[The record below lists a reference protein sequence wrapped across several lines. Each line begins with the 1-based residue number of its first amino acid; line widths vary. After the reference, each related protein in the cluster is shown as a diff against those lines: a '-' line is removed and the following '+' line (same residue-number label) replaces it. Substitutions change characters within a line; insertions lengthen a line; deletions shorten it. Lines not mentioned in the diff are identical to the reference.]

1 MPNNPSR
8 QAAIVAAAES
18 DEIGYLEDNPKTSM
32 MLHIEAI
39 RNVTEMAGIKIS
51 DIEAVGS
58 PGVAGNVAEYL
69 GIDPKWIDTTQIGG
83 CSFQVLAQHM
93 LAAINAGIFEIGVI
107 THGEPGWSRRL
118 PQFRGGGRGG
128 GGGDPDATGPQ
139 FEAPYGPAGA
149 PTAYSHA
156 LTRHMYQWG
165 STQAD
170 FAQIAVTTREWATLN
185 PRAIMYSKEVH
196 PFGGPITVDEVL
208 NSRVISWPL
217 NLLDCCLVCDHGGA
231 VLITSAAVANSLKTK
246 PVWIAG
252 SGEAMDHASMLEMK
266 DFTATSASLSAGRA
280 YKMAGMGP
288 EDMEMAMIYDSF
300 TVTAGITAEM
310 LGLTPRGEGPSLWAD
325 GNAGPGGK
333 FPVNTNGGGLSFNHS
348 GMYGM
353 QLLIESYRQLSGTA
367 EDGVNGIAG
376 KQTNAKS
383 LVVNG
388 TGGSLS
394 FTGTLVLTAD

>member
-1 MPNNPSR
+1 MANNPSR
-8 QAAIVAAAES
+8 EAAIVAAAEA
-18 DEIGYLEDNPKTSM
+18 DNIGYLEDGPRTGL
-32 MLHIEAI
+32 MLHVEAI
-39 RNVTEMAGIKIS
+39 RNVAAAAGIKVS
-51 DIEAVGS
+51 DIEAVGA
-58 PGVAGNVAEYL
+58 PGMAGAISEYL
-69 GIDPKWIDTTQIGG
+69 LLDPKWIDTTQIGG
-83 CSFQVLAQHM
+83 CSFQVIAHHM

-107 THGEPGWSRRL
+107 SNGQPGWSQRKFGG
-118 PQFRGGGRGG
+118 PRGGGP
-128 GGGDPDATGPQ
+128 GGDPDSVTPQ
-139 FEAPYGPAGA
+139 FETPYGPSGA
-149 PTAYSHA
+149 PSAYSHA
-156 LTRHMYQWG
+156 MTRHMHQFG
-165 STQAD
+165 STQED
-170 FAQIAVTTREWATLN
+170 FAQIAVTTRDWAGLN
-185 PRAIMYSKEVH
+185 PRAIMHSKDTH
-196 PFGGPITVDEVL
+196 PAGGPITVDDVL

-231 VLITSAAVANSLKTK
+231 VIIASKAAAESFRTK

-252 SGEAMDHASMLEMK
+252 AGEAEDHASMLEMR
-266 DFTATSASLSAGRA
+266 DFTATSAAQSGARA

-310 LGLTPRGEGPSLWAD
+310 LGLTARGEGTSLWDD

-353 QLLIESYRQLSGTA
+353 QLLVESYRQLSGTA

-394 FTGTLVLTAD
+394 YTGTLVLTAD